1 MAGFGDLLQRIV
13 RDLEEAGAQRP
24 ADDLRA
30 RLGYGTGDDPDD
42 DDDLDNVDD
51 RDEPAPDTPEEPVWE
66 PVTARK
72 RGATREPE
80 AARKPGAAWEP
91 EAVWRPA
98 SARKP
103 EASRAPAPAT
113 LRAFETHRAPSSPA
127 APPHLQASP
136 ASLRSERIRAR
147 LRAPNTLREAFVVKE
162 ILDRPLGLRRTRR
175 TR

>member
-42 DDDLDNVDD
+42 DDL
-51 RDEPAPDTPEEPVWE
+51 DEPAPDTPEAVWE
-66 PVTARK
+66 PEAARR
-72 RGATREPE
+72 RGATREPG
-80 AARKPGAAWEP
+80 AARKPGATWEP
-91 EAVWRPA
+91 EA
-98 SARKP
+98 
-103 EASRAPAPAT
+103 SRGPAPAT

-127 APPHLQASP
+127 APPRPQASP
-136 ASLRSERIRAR
+136 ASLLSERIRAR
-147 LRAPNTLREAFVVKE
+147 LRAPDALREAFVVKE